1 MNVTTD
7 MVKTLRERTS
17 AGVMDCKEALT
28 KAEGDMEKAISYLR
42 EKGKV
47 KAAQKAGRET
57 RDGMVGAY
65 IHPGSRLG
73 VLVEINCET
82 DFVAKTEEF
91 KTLVK
96 ELAMQIAA
104 SNPLVIRREDLPQ
117 GTVEKE
123 KEIYRNQALNE
134 GKKEEIIERV
144 VKGRMEKFYREVCLL
159 EQPHIKDEEKRVQD
173 LLDESIAKL
182 GENIT
187 ISRFVRFK
195 LGE

>member
-1 MNVTTD
+1 MNITAD

-28 KAEGDMEKAISYLR
+28 KTEGDMERAISYLR
-42 EKGKV
+42 EKGKA
-47 KAAQKAGRET
+47 KAAQKAGRAT
-57 RDGMVGAY
+57 KDGMVGAY
-65 IHPGSRLG
+65 IHPGSKLG
-73 VLVEINCET
+73 VLVEVNCET
-82 DFVAKTEEF
+82 DFVARTQEF

-104 SNPLVIRREDLPQ
+104 SNPLVLKREDLSPEA
-117 GTVEKE
+117 VDRE

-134 GKKEEIIERV
+134 GKKEGIIERIV
-144 VKGRMEKFYREVCLL
+144 NGKLEKFYREVCLL
-159 EQPHIKDEEKRVQD
+159 EQPYIKDEDKKVQD

-182 GENIT
+182 GENIS
-187 ISRFVRFK
+187 IGRFARFR